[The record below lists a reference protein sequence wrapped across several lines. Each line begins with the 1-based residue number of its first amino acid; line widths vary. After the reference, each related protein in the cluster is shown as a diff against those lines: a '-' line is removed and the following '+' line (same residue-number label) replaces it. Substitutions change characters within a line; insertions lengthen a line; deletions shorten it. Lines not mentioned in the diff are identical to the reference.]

1 MLVLEVDG
9 VFEFFQYDE
18 DWLQVLYFSE
28 HLYVQLDD
36 SGVFLRELLNLILDF
51 LDLVLN
57 FPVVGLFSKIGLL
70 PEFELLL

>member
-1 MLVLEVDG
+1 M
-9 VFEFFQYDE
+9 
-18 DWLQVLYFSE
+18 LYFGE

-51 LDLVLN
+51 LDLVLS
-57 FPVVGLFSKIGLL
+57 FPVFGLFSKIGLL